1 MESTPSLHTPE
12 QELAYLREQ
21 VANKEKEIEGS
32 GDDERVRIISETIHE
47 HHAAP
52 AEVLAPE
59 YRINEDKMYKVTRRM
74 PTMLVAE
81 TKIFKSKEEAKKQF
95 EEWLTN

>member
-1 MESTPSLHTPE
+1 M
-12 QELAYLREQ
+12 
-21 VANKEKEIEGS
+21 KEVKIHPTKKWEIS
-32 GDDERVRIISETIHE
+32 II
-47 HHAAP
+47 
-52 AEVLAPE
+52 E